1 MSTSPFDVNK
11 PTTPTT
17 WLDEICAVCV
27 YGPAVAVFVLVG
39 SVWFAIRGRR

>member
-17 WLDEICAVCV
+17 WRDELCAIP
-27 YGPAVAVFVLVG
+27 YVLVALVYVCCG
-39 SVWFAIRGRR
+39 SVSHLIGGRK